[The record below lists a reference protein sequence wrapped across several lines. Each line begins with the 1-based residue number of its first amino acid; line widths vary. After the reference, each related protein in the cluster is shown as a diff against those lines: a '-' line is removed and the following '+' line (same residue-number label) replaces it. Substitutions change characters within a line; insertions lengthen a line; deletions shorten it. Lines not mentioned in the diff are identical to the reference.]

1 LKGYAA
7 AAENAKVK
15 PACRVIIFTGG
26 NTGKRWKFRER
37 YGIIGPSGGRYMD
50 KRAYAASDQTKQAL
64 AAALKELMAQKP
76 IDKITIRDITDRCDI
91 RRQNFYYHFADVYDL
106 MRWMF
111 QEEAMSLLRQHEG
124 ALLWQEGLLQLF
136 RYIEENRAVCLCAL
150 RSVGREHLKRFFE
163 ADVHNII
170 HRTVEQIGREIGVT
184 DRNAGCADI
193 ELTTHFYVVAMSGM
207 LESWLLGEIE
217 RTPEELIA
225 FADRML
231 QDHVRG
237 AALRIQASK
246 PGKE

>member
-1 LKGYAA
+1 
-7 AAENAKVK
+7 
-15 PACRVIIFTGG
+15 
-26 NTGKRWKFRER
+26 
-37 YGIIGPSGGRYMD
+37 MD

-76 IDKITIRDITDRCDI
+76 IDKITIHDITDRCAI

-163 ADVHNII
+163 ADVHSII

-184 DRNAGCADI
+184 DRKAGCADI